1 MSWYYFILTK
11 VVQGVKESAFY
22 HSIVKNIDNI
32 TEFVT
37 KLQKNLYKNAVTLK
51 QEKDELVEKVKSK
64 HSKIASHLNK
74 LEKNHLRQIDSTI
87 TKESQQITEA
97 ASYLQKKIHILNEY
111 KRSTHF
117 YNSWKCF

>member
-1 MSWYYFILTK
+1 M
-11 VVQGVKESAFY
+11 QKESAFY

-37 KLQKNLYKNAVTLK
+37 KIQKNLYKNAVTLK

-111 KRSTHF
+111 KRHISTIVENASDVQAF
-117 YNSWKCF
+117 